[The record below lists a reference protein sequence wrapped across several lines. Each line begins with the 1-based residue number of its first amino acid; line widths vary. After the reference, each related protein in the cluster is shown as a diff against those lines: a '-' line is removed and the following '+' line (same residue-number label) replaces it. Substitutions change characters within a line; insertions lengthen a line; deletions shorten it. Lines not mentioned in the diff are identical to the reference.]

1 MDVLLR
7 EAEHLF
13 PGGLALAAMK
23 KESTAQPILR
33 PPLPKI
39 CILALDQQTGPAA
52 TPIVK
57 SGDHVLKG
65 QLIAKKNHPLSA
77 NIHAP
82 TSGIIQS
89 IGFYPIAHA
98 SNQLG
103 PCIHLI
109 PDGEDQWVERMVTS
123 RDWLSM
129 SQAELLKLITDGG
142 IVGLGGAV
150 FPSDIKLQNQ
160 NADHAESFDPI
171 KGLIINGAECEPYIS
186 CDDMLM
192 REHAYELLYGIQILM
207 QLTRA
212 ERCMFGIED
221 NKPEAI
227 DAIRQAL
234 SDIGD
239 YRIELYTLKSIY
251 PQGGEKQL
259 FQSLIGEEIPTGKYP
274 KDLGYLMFNVG
285 TAKAIHDV
293 IVDDKPL
300 LSRIVT
306 VAGHGVKQARNV
318 EALIGTPVYELLE
331 FCGGYRKQENEL
343 SDVSVTHRT
352 SKHRLIMGG
361 PLMGVALHTDSVPV
375 TKAMNCLLVAN
386 EEDKVSTKT
395 AMPCIRCGECA
406 QVCPA
411 SLLPQQMYW
420 YTKSKDYPEV
430 ERFHIFD
437 CIECGA
443 CDYVCP
449 SHIPLV
455 NYFKHAKGEIR
466 EQRIKN
472 EFSDQSRDRFEQ
484 RERRLDRIAEE
495 RKAKLA
501 ARKLKLNNKPAQ
513 SDKTLSAVNKEES
526 STNTKKDAIQAIMQ
540 RVNAKKNSNN
550 SATSKRSSE
559 NNSEN
564 N

>member
-1 MDVLLR
+1 
-7 EAEHLF
+7 
-13 PGGLALAAMK
+13 
-23 KESTAQPILR
+23 
-33 PPLPKI
+33 
-39 CILALDQQTGPAA
+39 
-52 TPIVK
+52 
-57 SGDHVLKG
+57 
-65 QLIAKKNHPLSA
+65 
-77 NIHAP
+77 
-82 TSGIIQS
+82 
-89 IGFYPIAHA
+89 
-98 SNQLG
+98 
-103 PCIHLI
+103 
-109 PDGEDQWVERMVTS
+109 
-123 RDWLSM
+123 
-129 SQAELLKLITDGG
+129 
-142 IVGLGGAV
+142 
-150 FPSDIKLQNQ
+150 
-160 NADHAESFDPI
+160 
-171 KGLIINGAECEPYIS
+171 
-186 CDDMLM
+186 MLM

-306 VAGHGVKQARNV
+306 VAGHGVTQPCNV

-331 FCGGYRKQENEL
+331 FCGGYRKQENHL
-343 SDVSVTHRT
+343 SDNQVKQTS

-386 EEDKVSTKT
+386 EDDKVSPKT

-420 YTKSKDYPEV
+420 YTKAKDYPEV
-430 ERFHIFD
+430 ERFHVFD

-466 EQRIKN
+466 EQKLKN
-472 EFSDQSRDRFEQ
+472 EFSDQSRERFEQ

-501 ARKLKLNNKPAQ
+501 ARKQRLNDKQAQ
-513 SDKTLSAVNKEES
+513 PENTLSSIKKEES

-540 RVNAKKNSNN
+540 RVNAKKNSTKSN
-550 SATSKRSSE
+550 SANQNTE
-559 NNSEN
+559 NNTEN
-564 N
+564 NQEY